1 MIGSLPTLWPW
12 KNNNDSS
19 FFLNKLYMPE
29 NYLNNSEFKEGILF
43 FIIGTAIVLL
53 LEFISTKNEN
63 KE

>member
-1 MIGSLPTLWPW
+1 
-12 KNNNDSS
+12 
-19 FFLNKLYMPE
+19 MPE